1 MGRYFIQFVL
11 LVIAYHLGTHLGLFV
26 KVLYGDV
33 SPLWPPAGLALAMV
47 WYSGWRWAPVIL
59 VGELL
64 AALVLDQPYWTGIT
78 GGIGMMAE
86 VVVAMMLIHLNRIDK
101 DFKTSGQVL
110 RFFAIVCLVAPLASA
125 AVGIAGLLLSGLVSV
140 GDSGPVWI
148 TWWLGDAV
156 GLMLIT
162 PLIWFWWYKRPSSP
176 DLFLG
181 WMSLTCLL
189 VAFFIFA
196 YLWFPGRGWMFFFLL
211 LPYVVFSSI
220 RMGKHGASL
229 SLVLMAV
236 LVLGEGWEGDT
247 ADFLL
252 SIKMAFVGTCCL
264 TGYALAVMME
274 ANVEVAETLHKKK
287 WRLQTTLQSIS
298 DGVVKVDDYGA
309 VVFSNVMADKILGAS
324 ENQMEGHNFD
334 RYFKF
339 TSLDNPGK
347 KIRPVEKYQMVAK
360 RNELTL
366 LCQLDRESSR
376 PSVLEMRICPVLTDE
391 GDSVGGAVIVLRDV
405 TADIEVRRLL
415 EFQSTHDPLT
425 DLPNRRALDEAL
437 KAVIEELREPE
448 GMLAEG
454 PRSQGA
460 LMYID
465 LDQFKLINDTCGH
478 EVGDLMLKELA
489 RELNKIIG
497 GNGLLARIG
506 GDEFA
511 FLLERCTE
519 SEAENLATEIHRV
532 ISDFQFRY
540 EDLSFSL
547 GCSIGLTYF
556 TREDYSQQAV
566 LSRADI
572 ACYKAK
578 EKGRNRISV
587 FRAKDAEMLRYK
599 GELEWISQIKSA
611 ISSGSFRLYQQG
623 IFDLKSDGSID
634 STFGLEVLIR
644 LEQRDQVVAP
654 GSFIPIAERFGYM
667 PVIDRW
673 VTETLFRKICLL
685 PPSSQVY
692 YINLSGATFNDEY
705 FFDDV
710 ENWAASYN
718 INRNLICFEVTESVA
733 LQDINRTREII
744 QHFKSLGYRFALD
757 DFGSGT
763 ASYAYLSQLPVDY
776 VKLDGKFVRTILHD
790 PIAKVVIDSL
800 VQIARLKGMTCIAEC
815 VEYEE
820 EARMLV
826 ELGINLLQGYY
837 YEKPF
842 PMPKS

>member
-1 MGRYFIQFVL
+1 MGRYFLQFTL
-11 LVIAYHLGTHLGLFV
+11 LVIVYHLATHLGLFV
-26 KVLYGDV
+26 KVIYGDV

-47 WYSGWRWAPVIL
+47 WYSGWRWLPVTL
-59 VGELL
+59 VGEVL
-64 AALVLDQPYWTGIT
+64 AALVLDQPFWTGLT

-86 VVVAMMLIHLNRIDK
+86 VVAAMMLIQLNRIDK
-101 DFKTSGQVL
+101 DFNSIGQVL
-110 RFFAIVCLVAPLASA
+110 KFFGIVCMVAPLASA
-125 AVGIAGLLLSGLVSV
+125 AVGLAGLMLSGLVTV

-148 TWWLGDAV
+148 TWWLGDSV

-162 PLIWFWWYKRPSSP
+162 PLIWFWWYKRPNNP

-229 SLVLMAV
+229 SLALMAV
-236 LVLGEGWEGDT
+236 LVLGEGWGGEAT
-247 ADFLL
+247 DFLL
-252 SIKMAFVGTCCL
+252 SLKMAFVGTCCL
-264 TGYALAVMME
+264 TGYMLAVMME
-274 ANVEVAETLHKKK
+274 SNRQMTVSLDSDK

-309 VVFSNVMADKILGAS
+309 IVFANLMAEKILGV
-324 ENQMEGHNFD
+324 EGREIEGHSFD
-334 RYFKF
+334 RYFRF
-339 TSLDNPGK
+339 YSLNHSEK
-347 KIRPVEKYQMVAK
+347 RVRPVEAYHMVAQRK
-360 RNELTL
+360 EMNQ
-366 LCQLDRESSR
+366 LCQLEREDSR
-376 PSVLEMRICPVLTDE
+376 TSVLELRICPVLTDQGE
-391 GDSVGGAVIVLRDV
+391 KAGGAVIVIRDV

-415 EFQSTHDPLT
+415 EFQSNHDPLT

-437 KAVIEELREPE
+437 KQALSSLQDPE
-448 GMLAEG
+448 SPLLDG

-460 LMYID
+460 LFYID

-478 EVGDLMLKELA
+478 EVGDLMLKALALELA
-489 RELNKIIG
+489 ELIG
-497 GNGLLARIG
+497 SSALLARLG

-511 FLLERCTE
+511 LMVERCTE
-519 SEAENLATEIHRV
+519 SEAEGLAADLHRF
-532 ISDFQFRY
+532 ISDFQFRH
-540 EDLSFSL
+540 EDLCFSL

-556 TREDYSQQAV
+556 NRDDYSQQAV

-587 FRAKDAEMLRYK
+587 FRAEDSEMLRYK

-611 ISSGSFRLYQQG
+611 ISSGSFQLYQQG
-623 IFDLKSDGSID
+623 IFQVKADGSVE
-634 STFGLEVLIR
+634 SVFGLEVLIR
-644 LEQRDQVVAP
+644 LAQREQVIAP

-685 PPSSQVY
+685 PPTSQIY
-692 YINLSGATFNDEY
+692 NINLSGATFNDDN
-705 FFDDV
+705 FFGDV
-710 ENWAASYN
+710 ESWADSYN
-718 INRNLICFEVTESVA
+718 INRNRICFEVTESVA
-733 LQDINRTREII
+733 LEDMSRTREII
-744 QHFKSLGYRFALD
+744 QHFTSLGYRFALD

-776 VKLDGKFVRTILHD
+776 VKLDGKFVRSILHD
-790 PIAKVVIDSL
+790 PIATVVIESL
-800 VQIARLKGMTCIAEC
+800 VNIARLKGMTCIAEC

-820 EARMLV
+820 EAKMLV
-826 ELGINLLQGYY
+826 ELGITLLQGYY
-837 YEKPF
+837 YEKPM
-842 PMPKS
+842 PMPKQ